1 MKLGYARVSSADQNL
16 ERQLEELKKAVA
28 TKIYQ
33 EKISGASVDNREQ
46 MKELLAYAREED
58 TIIVESL
65 DRLGRNYD
73 DIIEIVQKLD
83 KNKVGLVVL
92 NLPVL
97 SQEMGDLAIMKLI
110 RAIVIQLLSW
120 TAESERNE
128 IRRKQAQGIEVAN
141 IKGVYK
147 GRPKKY
153 SPTAANKH
161 DRFVY
166 EKIVTYLKAGMAV
179 KEIARETNVNK
190 RTVYRIR
197 DEIKSDVVSE
207 NVEEL

>member
-1 MKLGYARVSSADQNL
+1 MKLGYARVSSTDQNL
-16 ERQLEELKKAVA
+16 ERQIQELEKAGA
-28 TKIYQ
+28 KKIYQ
-33 EKISGASVDNREQ
+33 EKISGASAENREQ
-46 MKELLAYAREED
+46 LQELLRYAREED

-73 DIIEIVQKLD
+73 DIIEIVQQLD

-97 SQEMGDLAIMKLI
+97 SQEMGDPSISKLLRTFI
-110 RAIVIQLLSW
+110 IQLLSW
-120 TAESERNE
+120 TAENERNE
-128 IRRKQAQGIEVAN
+128 IRRKQAQGISVGKE
-141 IKGVYK
+141 KGIYK

-153 SPTAANKH
+153 SPTASNKH

-166 EKIVTYLKAGMAV
+166 EKVVTYLTEGKAV

-197 DEIKSDVVSE
+197 NEMKSTSISDD
-207 NVEEL
+207 L